1 MRLNFEKTQEN
12 GDATCNYIVTWSEL
26 GATVD
31 DICDAVLAHSMQ
43 ANERGDIYISTSTN
57 CWHAQVC
64 EYQTSV
70 MEFHDAYFDY
80 KDRKVHRIWAN
91 GGWGAMS
98 YYLTLE

>member
-1 MRLNFEKTQEN
+1 MRINFEKTQEN
-12 GDATCNYIVTWSEL
+12 GDATCNYNVTWSEL

-31 DICDAVLAHSMQ
+31 DICDAVLAHAIQ
-43 ANERGDIYISTSTN
+43 AKERGDIYVSMPNDRWYGHIANYFNSI
-57 CWHAQVC
+57 
-64 EYQTSV
+64 
-70 MEFHDAYFDY
+70 MEFHDAYFVF

>member
-12 GDATCNYIVTWSEL
+12 GDATCNYNVTWSEL
-26 GATVD
+26 SATVD
-31 DICDAVLAHSMQ
+31 DICDAVLAHAVQ
-43 ANERGDIYISTSTN
+43 ATERGDIYVSTPSDR
-57 CWHAQVC
+57 WHGHIAD
-64 EYQTSV
+64 YSNSI

-80 KDRKVHRIWAN
+80 KNRKVHSIWAN